1 MILLLVFISEIIGII
16 LGLLAF
22 FYPKA
27 GMILIY
33 LTLGNFFIIA
43 GLVLYAF
50 QVIKDL
56 KKHRV
61 L

>member
-1 MILLLVFISEIIGII
+1 MILLLVFISEIAGIV

-27 GMILIY
+27 GVIFIY
-33 LTLGNFFIIA
+33 LTIGNFFIIA
-43 GLVLYAF
+43 GMALYAI

-56 KKHRV
+56 KKHKV

>member
-27 GMILIY
+27 GMIFIY
-33 LTLGNFFIIA
+33 LTLGNFFIFA
-43 GLVLYAF
+43 GLALYVI
-50 QVIKDL
+50 QVVRDL
-56 KKHRV
+56 KKHKV

>member
-1 MILLLVFISEIIGII
+1 MILLLVFISEIAGIV

-27 GMILIY
+27 GVIFIY
-33 LTLGNFFIIA
+33 LTIGNFFIIA
-43 GLVLYAF
+43 GMALYVI

-56 KKHRV
+56 KKHKV

>member
-1 MILLLVFISEIIGII
+1 MILLLVFLSEIAGIT

-27 GMILIY
+27 GVIFLYM
-33 LTLGNFFIIA
+33 TLGNFFIVA
-43 GLVLYAF
+43 GVALYVI
-50 QVIKDL
+50 QVVKEL
-56 KKHRV
+56 KKHKV

>member
-1 MILLLVFISEIIGII
+1 MIILIFILEIIGVI

-27 GMILIY
+27 GMIFIY

-43 GLVLYAF
+43 GLVLYVI
-50 QVIKDL
+50 QVVKDL
-56 KKHRV
+56 KKHKV

>member
-1 MILLLVFISEIIGII
+1 MIILIFILEIVGII

-27 GMILIY
+27 GMIFIY
-33 LTLGNFFIIA
+33 LTVGNFFIIA
-43 GLVLYAF
+43 GLALYVI
-50 QVIKDL
+50 QVVRDL
-56 KKHRV
+56 KKHKV

>member
-16 LGLLAF
+16 LGLMAF

-27 GMILIY
+27 GMIFIY
-33 LTLGNFFIIA
+33 LTLGNLLIIT
-43 GLVLYAF
+43 GLVLYGI

-56 KKHRV
+56 KKHEV

>member
-1 MILLLVFISEIIGII
+1 MILLLVFISEIIGLI

-27 GMILIY
+27 GVIFIY
-33 LTLGNFFIIA
+33 VTIGNFFIISGV
-43 GLVLYAF
+43 GLYVI

-56 KKHRV
+56 KKHKV